1 MNTVAFHSL
10 GCKVNSYE
18 TDIMQQK
25 FTENGFR
32 VVPFTQKADVYV
44 INTCTVTNIA
54 DRKSRQMLHRAKAMN
69 PDAIVIATGCYVQ
82 TDTEGVLKDASVD
95 IAIGNNEKSRIIEIL
110 QEYTS
115 KQKKT
120 SSILDIMHTSE
131 YESMMLTETAERTR
145 AYIKIQDGCNQFCT
159 YCLIPFAR
167 GPVRSRDKKEI
178 LEEIK
183 ALAIK
188 GYNEFVLTGIHVSS
202 YGVTR
207 PGHLEENRL
216 AELLEDINAMPEVHR
231 IRLSSLEPRV
241 MTEEFVQRISAL
253 KKLCPHF
260 HLSLQSGCDETLKR
274 MNRHYTCEEFLTG
287 VSLLRKYFDDPAITT
302 DVIVGFPGET
312 DEEFDKSLKFAET
325 VGFYEMHIFKYSKRK
340 GTVAEKMPGQVSGVI
355 KDARSDKMEA
365 LEHEMS
371 VAFRKRHIGK
381 AYSILFE
388 EEKTIAGK
396 KYYIGHTPEYIK
408 VASASDADLSDKIE
422 TRTLTGF
429 LTDDILLAE

>member
-1 MNTVAFHSL
+1 MNTVAFHNL

-32 VVPFTQKADVYV
+32 VVPFGQKADVYV

-54 DRKSRQMLHRAKAMN
+54 DRKSRQMLHKAKAMN
-69 PDAIVIATGCYVQ
+69 PDAVVIATGCYVQ

-95 IAIGNNEKSRIIEIL
+95 IAIGNNEKARVIEIL
-110 QEYTS
+110 NEYLE
-115 KQKKT
+115 KHEKT

-131 YESMMLTETAERTR
+131 YETMTLTDTAERTR

-167 GPVRSRDKKEI
+167 GPVRSRDKDEILKEI
-178 LEEIK
+178 
-183 ALAIK
+183 ASLAKK
-188 GYNEFVLTGIHVSS
+188 GYKEFVLTGIHVSS

-207 PGHLEENRL
+207 PGHLEENTL
-216 AELLEDINAMPEVHR
+216 ADLLESINALPDVKR

-241 MTEEFVQRISAL
+241 MTEDFVRRISAL

-260 HLSLQSGCDETLKR
+260 HLSLQSGCDDTLKR
-274 MNRHYTCEEFLTG
+274 MNRHYNCDEFLSG
-287 VSLLRKYFDDPAITT
+287 VKLLRKYFDDPAVTT

-312 DEEFDKSLKFAET
+312 DVEFEKSISFCET

-340 GTVAEKMPGQVSGVI
+340 GTVAEKMPGQVSGTV

-365 LEHEMS
+365 LERVMS
-371 VAFRKRHIGK
+371 EDFRKRHIGK
-381 AYSILFE
+381 PAEVLFE

-396 KYYIGHTPEYIK
+396 KYFIGHTPEYIK
-408 VASASDADLSDKIE
+408 VAKAADADYADTI
-422 TRTLTGF
+422 LTVTPVSF
-429 LTDDILLAE
+429 LMEDILLTD